1 MNTFIN
7 PADFYFYSKFHI
19 NFTAEIGNWSLLD
32 YLLGAIFR
40 ASDDLADKHEAGL
53 LQNIESEFH

>member
-7 PADFYFYSKFHI
+7 PADFHFYSKFHI
-19 NFTAEIGNWSLLD
+19 DFIAEIGNWSLLD

-40 ASDDLADKHEAGL
+40 ASDDLADKPKAD
-53 LQNIESEFH
+53 LQ